1 MATQNS
7 TLTQDQVKSLFD
19 YKDGN
24 LYYKERVGK
33 MLAGQKAGSIRP
45 SGYIAIVINQKPYYA
60 HRLIYMMFHQ
70 NLPKYIDHINGAK
83 ADNRIENLRK
93 ATKQQNQWNVTKL
106 STNTSGYKNVTWS
119 KRERKWYVRIR
130 INEKNK
136 SFGAY
141 FDLEVAKFVA
151 ETMRHKYHKNFANH
165 K

>member
-1 MATQNS
+1 MATKI
-7 TLTQDQVKSLFD
+7 LTQDYLHIIFE

-24 LYYKERVGK
+24 LYYKERIGK
-33 MLAGQKAGSIRP
+33 MLAGKKAGSIRP
-45 SGYIAIVINQKPYYA
+45 SGYMAIVINQRPYYA
-60 HRLIYMMFHQ
+60 HRLIYLYVHGI
-70 NLPKYIDHINGAK
+70 LPKYIDHINGIK
-83 ADNRIENLRK
+83 ADNRIENLRE
-93 ATKQQNQWNVTKL
+93 ATKQENQWNITKL

-119 KRERKWYVRIR
+119 KRDKKWNVKIK

-151 ETMRHKYHKNFANH
+151 ETMRNKYHKNFANH